1 MLTKLKYRLTWS
13 SGGFTLLETLVA
25 TGIASIIIT
34 SALSIVASIYFS
46 QKKVQFSH
54 DFFAEARFLMERI
67 SQTARNNTIDYDR
80 YFVEYGPGVTCSAF
94 DSRQIPNPSLAN
106 NTKANRAELG
116 YANVFYW
123 DTDPSP
129 DGIQDRNLGGKVT
142 NGSSNDPC
150 TRAFDET
157 ADIDRLFL
165 INSARNMRIEIRH
178 DADPEFKVSMSRQ
191 LGADT
196 DGDGEV
202 DTWGPLDFNGDGD
215 IEASDLD
222 IGIQWTGTECQLLIN
237 VNTDADFNDA
247 NEAIP
252 VMGDSVTESWC
263 DQAYLMQE
271 ISPVALQVDDLSFQP
286 SPAFDPYLAFRNDTA
301 QVHPQAFINL
311 NLSLRNPGRYGFDT
325 GNIPTLNFQ
334 TMVSSRV
341 FGNIRR

>member
-1 MLTKLKYRLTWS
+1 MLTKLKHRLTHS
-13 SGGFTLLETLVA
+13 SSAFTLLETLIA

-67 SQTARNNTIDYDR
+67 SQIARNNTIDYDR
-80 YFVEYGPGVTCSAF
+80 YFVEYGPDGTCAAF
-94 DSRQIPNPSLAN
+94 DVRQIPNPSLATN
-106 NTKANRAELG
+106 NKDNRAALG
-116 YANVFYW
+116 YATVFYW

-142 NGSSNDPC
+142 NGSSNDSC

-157 ADIDRLFL
+157 ADIERLFL
-165 INSARNMRIEIRH
+165 INSGRNMRIEIRH
-178 DADPEFKVSMSRQ
+178 DPGPEFKVSMSRQ

-196 DGDGEV
+196 NGDGEV

-222 IGIQWTGTECQLLIN
+222 IGTQWTGTECQLLVN
-237 VNTDADFNDA
+237 VNTDADFNDTD
-247 NEAIP
+247 EAIT
-252 VMGDSVTESWC
+252 VMGDSATESWC
-263 DQAYLMQE
+263 DQAHLMQE
-271 ISPVALQVDDLSFQP
+271 ISPMALQVEDLSFQP
-286 SPAFDPYLAFRNDTA
+286 SPAFDPYLAFRNDGV
-301 QVHPQAFINL
+301 QVHPQVFINL
-311 NLSLRNPGRYGFDT
+311 NLSLRNPDRYGFDAV
-325 GNIPTLNFQ
+325 NVPTLDFQ